1 MGDQTLAERLAG
13 LVALTSGD
21 GRIDTLIRLT
31 CGRALSLPP
40 LPMEVDLVDGTSER
54 ESVVTAFAEQFA
66 VDVSGISDN
75 QRKQLVST
83 LGDNAFRTVVAIF
96 IADYVPRVWAGFE
109 ALDMGRPG
117 NVRDV
122 EWDHDTDP
130 IDALLNGF
138 VPAVARLRALDP
150 VTTEIVRLRGASQ
163 HNCRLCKSLR
173 EGHALDAGGSESLYE
188 QIEHY
193 EKSEGLTGAHKAAL
207 RYADAL
213 IWSPAKIAP
222 EVAAGVRK
230 HFSADEAVEL
240 TLDVMRNA
248 CNKIAVSLAADAPRV
263 EHGTERY
270 EIDADGQTV
279 YT

>member
-1 MGDQTLAERLAG
+1 MA
-13 LVALTSGD
+13 
-21 GRIDTLIRLT
+21 
-31 CGRALSLPP
+31 
-40 LPMEVDLVDGTSER
+40 
-54 ESVVTAFAEQFA
+54 AFAEQFA
-66 VDVSGISDN
+66 IDVSGIGDN
-75 QRKQLVST
+75 QRKQLLST

-109 ALDMGRPG
+109 SLGMGKPG
-117 NVRDV
+117 NGPDV
-122 EWDHDTDP
+122 AWDHDTDP

-138 VPAVARLRALDP
+138 VPAVARMRALDP
-150 VTTEIVRLRGASQ
+150 VTTEVVRLRGAAQ

-173 EGHALDAGGSESLYE
+173 EGHALDAGGSEGLYE

-193 EKSEGLTGAHKAAL
+193 EQADDLTDAHKAAL

-230 HFSADEAVEL
+230 HFSQDQAVEL

-248 CNKIAVSLAADAPRV
+248 CNKIAVSLAADVPRV
-263 EHGTERY
+263 EQGTERY

-279 YT
+279 YA

>member
-1 MGDQTLAERLAG
+1 MGDQILAEQLAG
-13 LVALTSGD
+13 LVALSSGD
-21 GRIDTLIRLT
+21 GRMDTLIRLT
-31 CGRALSLPP
+31 CGRALLLPP
-40 LPMEVDLVDGTSER
+40 LPMEVDLLDGTSER
-54 ESVVTAFAEQFA
+54 EAVVAAFAEQFA
-66 VDVSGISDN
+66 VDVSGIGDN

-117 NVRDV
+117 DV
-122 EWDHDTDP
+122 QDVAWDHDTDP
-130 IDALLNGF
+130 IGALLNGF
-138 VPAVARLRALDP
+138 VPAVARMRELDP

-188 QIEHY
+188 QIERY
-193 EKSEGLTGAHKAAL
+193 EDADSLTDAHKAAL

-213 IWSPAKIAP
+213 IWSPANITSD
-222 EVAAGVRK
+222 VAAGVRK
-230 HFSADEAVEL
+230 HFSGDEAVEL
-240 TLDVMRNA
+240 TLDIMRNA

-279 YT
+279 YA